1 MLEKTLKLY
10 WNFGELYAST
20 ALVMSDLSKFVV
32 ITGRFYM
39 GCRET
44 ISPIRASRGVI
55 VFLLSYFARFTF
67 FVIVVLFGCG
77 HTEKKSD
84 GQWKT
89 IEVGDYLFD
98 FPSDF
103 ELVTEKGI
111 DSYVGEIKGGSI
123 EFGFDFGYFS
133 NDFEQTS
140 REYLENGFWRNQL
153 SYRFMKEGITY
164 DQTNTPKVDVM
175 SIRPAITQDSIIGKG
190 CDFVAKCKYD
200 KTEFYFAIYIPNE
213 IKKTNYSIDTVD
225 NQYRKIVWAKDPQK
239 GTTGIYLRD
248 LNGFNNST
256 NSYLALSM
264 ETSKLTSKQQET
276 VLKIFK
282 TVRHKNQKS
291 K

>member
-1 MLEKTLKLY
+1 MCYAKTTRQQMK
-10 WNFGELYAST
+10 
-20 ALVMSDLSKFVV
+20 
-32 ITGRFYM
+32 R
-39 GCRET
+39 
-44 ISPIRASRGVI
+44 
-55 VFLLSYFARFTF
+55 LLTF
-67 FVIVVLFGCG
+67 FVIVILFGCG
-77 HTEKKSD
+77 QTEKKSE

-111 DSYVGEIKGGSI
+111 DSYVGKIKGDSI
-123 EFGFDFGYFS
+123 EFGFDFGYYS

-140 REYLENGFWRNQL
+140 QEYLENGFWRNEL

-175 SIRPAITQDSIIGKG
+175 SIRPATIQDSIIGKG
-190 CDFVAKCKYD
+190 CDYVAKCKHD
-200 KTEFYFAIYIPNE
+200 KTEFDFAIYIPNE
-213 IKKTNYSIDTVD
+213 IKQTNYSIDTVD

-248 LNGFNNST
+248 LNGFNKSI

-264 ETSKLTSKQQET
+264 ATSKLTSKQQET
-276 VLKIFK
+276 ALKIFK
-282 TVRHKNQKS
+282 TGRHKSEK